1 MGEEK
6 RNINSRNCY
15 VVNDNTAIVTTQA
28 GFRKFVKWWCNDND
42 FMGYL
47 EGYPTSYPAIVKM
60 STGYRGYYY
69 PIATCINAS
78 YISSMQ
84 KLLSMGIEKC
94 KKFIDKKESK

>member
-1 MGEEK
+1 MKKKETL
-6 RNINSRNCY
+6 I
-15 VVNDNTAIVTTQA
+15 VVIVMLSMTTQA

-69 PIATCINAS
+69 PLAT
-78 YISSMQ
+78 YIVTGKQ
-84 KLLSMGIEKC
+84 IGRAHV
-94 KKFIDKKESK
+94 